1 MKLWKSLLIAL
12 VLFMGAKAFAG
23 GKAKL
28 ETVHFTKS
36 DNEGRIV
43 LNLDRPATE
52 TPELTVNSAMIQ
64 LVLPKTYVW
73 PKIEK
78 KVSTTKDFDTTIM
91 AYQYDKNLVRFRVM
105 VPYELKGK
113 ENQISLN
120 MDNNQ
125 ITLNFPIIKGKNK
138 VTAAAKQVS
147 NASDLDEGYLKD
159 LLSKKDGVKL
169 KDDFFNSKKTK
180 DVPSFRGTK
189 TDTVSR
195 KLSALDKKKA
205 MAPEKKAGGFSIAS
219 YVGKFVAFL
228 GLILVFFYGVMHL
241 MKKGVLKK
249 GKLGFLNDTN
259 IVEVLNTTYLGPK
272 KSLLLVKVH
281 KQVFLL
287 SSTDKGLEFL
297 SELNDTTGLLKSG
310 EEKIAGHN
318 FDGSLT
324 NATKE
329 DKSFKLKDVASSL
342 DKYKKSTTEKEDISA
357 ANAEAN
363 SSNKGTLDDF
373 LAKTEEEVTDSV
385 KLSDQ
390 IKNKMKNLKQFQ

>member
-1 MKLWKSLLIAL
+1 MKLWKSLLITL
-12 VLFMGAKAFAG
+12 VLLVGAKAFAG
-23 GKAKL
+23 NKAKL
-28 ETVHFTKS
+28 ETVNFTKS
-36 DNEGRIV
+36 GGEGRIV
-43 LNLDRPATE
+43 LNLDRPVEE

-78 KVSTTKDFDTTIM
+78 KVSTKKDFDTTIM

-120 MDNNQ
+120 MENNQ
-125 ITLNFPIIKGKNK
+125 ITLNFPILKG
-138 VTAAAKQVS
+138 AKKAPAQKKEVS
-147 NASDLDEGYLKD
+147 KASDLDEGYLKD

-169 KDDFFNSKKTK
+169 KDDFFNSKKTNN
-180 DVPSFRGTK
+180 VPSFRGTQS
-189 TDTVSR
+189 DSISR
-195 KLSALDKKKA
+195 KLSAIDKKKTI
-205 MAPEKKAGGFSIAS
+205 APEKKAGSFSIAS

-228 GLILVFFYGVMHL
+228 GLILVFFYGVVHL

-310 EEKIAGHN
+310 EEKVTGSN

-324 NATKE
+324 SAKKE
-329 DKSFKLKDVASSL
+329 DKSFKLKDVTSSL
-342 DKYKKSTTEKEDISA
+342 DKYKKTTSEKEEISA
-357 ANAEAN
+357 ANEEAN